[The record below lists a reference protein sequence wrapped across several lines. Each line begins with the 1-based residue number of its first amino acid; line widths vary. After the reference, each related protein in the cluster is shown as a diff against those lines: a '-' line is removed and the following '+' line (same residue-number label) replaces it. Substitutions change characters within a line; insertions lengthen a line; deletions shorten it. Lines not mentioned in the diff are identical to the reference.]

1 MFFIVSKLSFEP
13 ESTVRDAKELAQLAD
28 KLRQRFKISIQIADE
43 FYKGGQAGI
52 VVAAVHSQEMQLS
65 SLIDE
70 IADACENS
78 GYGRIHS
85 ESTILEDFESYA
97 NDMDE

>member
-1 MFFIVSKLSFEP
+1 MFFIVSKLTFEP
-13 ESTVRDAKELAQLAD
+13 EPTARDAKELAQLAD

-52 VVAAVHSQEMQLS
+52 VVAAVHREEMQLS
-65 SLIDE
+65 NLIDE

-97 NDMDE
+97 NEEE

>member
-1 MFFIVSKLSFEP
+1 MFFIVSKLSFES
-13 ESTVRDAKELAQLAD
+13 ESTPRDAKELAQLAD

-85 ESTILEDFESYA
+85 ESTILEDLLF
-97 NDMDE
+97 

>member
-1 MFFIVSKLSFEP
+1 MFFIVSKLTFESEP
-13 ESTVRDAKELAQLAD
+13 TKRDAKELAQLAD

-52 VVAAVHSQEMQLS
+52 VVSAVHSQEMQLS
-65 SLIDE
+65 NLIDE

-78 GYGRIHS
+78 GFGRIHS

-97 NDMDE
+97 TEME